1 MSAGRATA
9 QRLNYNNT
17 GDLIARMERWK
28 MNKSNLAAA
37 SVLAVSA
44 VCAQGA
50 QAQTSVQVYGRL
62 NVNAEHISF
71 SQPTGGAS
79 GDLTRLSSNSSRL
92 GFRGGEA
99 LGGGLKAIYQIE
111 ASVGVDSGSGALAGR
126 DTFVGL
132 EGGWGKLRLGFF
144 DDVFKGM
151 GEYTDRFKGSGIG
164 NDATIA
170 TLGGGGG
177 GFTRTQVNSLRYDS
191 PTVNG
196 FKGELQYG
204 LEDERHAGKTALTAA
219 ASYSV
224 GKLKVG
230 AGVGRHG
237 NFLPGRRDMA
247 YRLGAKY
254 DFGVVDVA
262 GGVTRLSYQLA
273 GGDITRHYWSVSLGY
288 KVGAGVLT
296 AKYGAAG
303 DGRGSAPD
311 GAATQAG
318 SDGARVVKGPR
329 SGATTYVFGYEHN
342 LSKRT
347 QLYAYGTRI
356 ANEARANYRFGT
368 NGVNSAAAGP
378 GASPTGWAL
387 GMSHDF

>member
-1 MSAGRATA
+1 
-9 QRLNYNNT
+9 
-17 GDLIARMERWK
+17 
-28 MNKSNLAAA
+28 MNKKNLAAAA

-44 VCAQGA
+44 LCVQGA
-50 QAQTSVQVYGRL
+50 QAQSSVQVYGRL
-62 NVNAEHISF
+62 NVDVEHISF
-71 SQPTGGAS
+71 SKPTGATS
-79 GDLTRLSSNSSRL
+79 GDVTRLSSNSSRL
-92 GFRGGEA
+92 GFRGVEA
-99 LGGGLKAIYQIE
+99 LGDGLKAIYQIE
-111 ASVGVDSGSGALAGR
+111 ASVGVDSGSGTLAGR

-132 EGGWGKLRLGFF
+132 EGGWGRLRLGFF

-151 GEYTDRFKGSGIG
+151 GEYTDRYKGTGIG

-204 LEDERHAGKTALTAA
+204 LEDEQRGGKTALTAA
-219 ASYSV
+219 ASYSR
-224 GKLKVG
+224 GKLKLG
-230 AGVGRHG
+230 AGLGRHD
-237 NFLPGRRDMA
+237 NFLPGRHDMA

-273 GGDITRHYWSVSLGY
+273 SGDVTRDYWTVSLGY
-288 KVGAGVLT
+288 KVGAGVLS

-311 GAATQAG
+311 GATTQVG

-329 SGATTYVFGYEHN
+329 SGATTYVLGYEHN

-347 QLYAYGTRI
+347 QLYAYATRI

-368 NGVNSAAAGP
+368 NGLNSAAAGP
-378 GASPTGWAL
+378 GASPTGWVM